1 MEILSRIESHLQ
13 RHKLA
18 PSRFGRGLCNDPRL
32 VFDLRNGRQLR
43 RTLKKRILVHLQQ
56 RTKRDHNAEKEAKG
70 KVFHG

>member
-1 MEILSRIESHLQ
+1 MEILSRIESHLR

-43 RTLKKRILVHLQQ
+43 HTLEERIIVYLEYG
-56 RTKRDHNAEKEAKG
+56 TKRDHNAEKDAKG
-70 KVFHG
+70 KVLHG